1 MPEPSSRSQ
10 TSLIRPAELLRR
22 LLRYDT
28 TNPPGNEGECIG
40 YIAGLLADAGL
51 KPTLLAKDPERP
63 NLIARLEGW
72 GKAAPLLLYG
82 HVDVATTTGQSWT
95 HPPFAGKVADGF
107 VWGRGALDMKGG
119 VAMML
124 AALLRAKAEGLRPA
138 GDIVLAVLSDEE
150 AGGGHGAE
158 YLVEAH
164 AGRFAGVRY
173 AIGEFGGFSFY
184 LGGRR
189 FYPVQVAEKR
199 ICWLKAT
206 VRGPG
211 GHGALPMRGG
221 TMARLARVLRTL
233 DRWRLPVHVTP
244 VAKGM
249 IETIAASL
257 PLPTGLVLRQL
268 LNPALTDRTLA
279 LLGDKGR
286 SFDPLLHN
294 TVNVTVVRGGDTREP
309 NVIPSEVF
317 LGLDGRLLPGYGP
330 DDLMAELRGLTG
342 KEVALELVRHD
353 PGPAEPEM
361 GLFKTLAGILRE
373 LDGEGVPVPL
383 LLPGVTDGRTFSRL
397 GIQTYGFLPMN
408 LPEGFNFTETIHA
421 ADERIPVEAVAFG
434 TEAIYRVLQRYGG

>member
-1 MPEPSSRSQ
+1 VPEPSSRSQ

-72 GKAAPLLLYG
+72 GEAAPLLLYG

-233 DRWRLPVHVTP
+233 DRRRLPVHVTP

-353 PGPAEPEM
+353 PGPAEPDM

-421 ADERIPVEAVAFG
+421 ADERIPVGAVAFG